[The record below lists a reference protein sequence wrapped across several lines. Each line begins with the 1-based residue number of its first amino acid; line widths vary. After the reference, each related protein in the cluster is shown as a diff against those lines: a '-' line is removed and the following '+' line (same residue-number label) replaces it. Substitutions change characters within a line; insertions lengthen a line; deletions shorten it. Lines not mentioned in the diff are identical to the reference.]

1 MGKETVITAPTMA
14 EALSKVRRELGIDA
28 LILSHQESLGNVSI
42 TARAEN
48 TAPLTQRDKT
58 KAEIPDWIRQSSPH
72 RKPADSA
79 QTSLSASSASVDMN
93 TESKE
98 RRIAI
103 PTRRSD
109 FKQFINS
116 ASSFDET
123 LSAISAVCDL
133 CDFHQLGDA
142 LGEAWLKEMNPEFA
156 HHPIQLTPALD
167 RVITTDPTWL
177 DNISSAGQ
185 IVLVGPPGCG
195 KTVTIAKLAA
205 MLLER
210 GKKVRIV
217 TLDTLKSSGAWQLE
231 EYLKPLSLEIYIGP
245 DYLPDTRP
253 KEIILIDTPALN
265 INLQRDCEYL
275 KALKTN
281 VNVPFTL
288 VLPADMNPVDADEIA
303 ASYRDANAKT
313 IIVTRL
319 ELSKRCGVP
328 LRAAYQ
334 GLELV
339 LTSKS
344 PNLAEGLQCVTS
356 ESLLERMLAACETS
370 L

>member
-28 LILSHQESLGNVSI
+28 LILSHEESLGNVSI
-42 TARAEN
+42 TARVEN
-48 TAPLTQRDKT
+48 VVPLQQQGNTRT
-58 KAEIPDWIRQSSPH
+58 EIPDWIRPSSIH
-72 RKPADSA
+72 RKQDESNQASP
-79 QTSLSASSASVDMN
+79 SASNA
-93 TESKE
+93 ESKAE
-98 RRIAI
+98 RIEI
-103 PTRRSD
+103 PARRSD
-109 FKQFINS
+109 FKKFINS

-133 CDFHQLGDA
+133 CDFHQLGEA
-142 LGEAWLKEMNPEFA
+142 LGEAWLKEMNPEFT

-167 RVITTDPTWL
+167 RVISTDPIWL

-210 GKKVRIV
+210 GKKVRII
-217 TLDTLKSSGAWQLE
+217 TLDTLKASGAWQLE
-231 EYLKPLSLEIYIGP
+231 EYLEPLSLRIYVGP

-265 INLQRDCEYL
+265 INLQHDRDYL
-275 KALKTN
+275 KALKTK

-288 VLPADMNPVDADEIA
+288 VLPADMNPVDAEEIA
-303 ASYRDANAKT
+303 ASYRDANTKT

-319 ELSKRCGVP
+319 ELSRRCGVP

-334 GLELV
+334 GLKLV

-344 PNLAEGLQCVTS
+344 PNLAEGLQCVTP
-356 ESLLERMLAACETS
+356 ESMLERMLTACEAS